1 MENKNKIKFL
11 SGYLA
16 KVYPLISFLILFNL
30 SYLSI
35 FLFADL
41 KIEYWWLG
49 FEITIFIALIY
60 LFVSFLRFKK
70 DVNLK
75 EKLTTLEEQLKYTT
89 AEYIHSKN
97 ELENYF
103 AMWAHQIKTPITASL
118 LMIGNENNEHSEKL
132 KLKLMQINE
141 YTNMA
146 INYLK
151 LSNHSTDLDFTSVE
165 LDKVIK
171 SILKQYSLLFID
183 KHDSVQYE
191 DIGVSVISDTKWLT
205 ILIEQLVSNAVKYT
219 ENGNIHIYYD
229 KTTNRLYIDDTGIG
243 ISEADLPKI
252 FDRGYSGYN
261 GRLTEKS
268 SGLGLFLVKLI
279 SKRIS
284 VKVSIDSKLGE
295 GTSACIDFD
304 DIINSYNYV
313 RNL

>member
-1 MENKNKIKFL
+1 MKNKDKIQFL
-11 SGYLA
+11 TGYLA
-16 KVYPLISFLILFNL
+16 KVYPLISFLVLFDL
-30 SYLSI
+30 AYLSI
-35 FLFADL
+35 FLFANL

-49 FEITIFIALIY
+49 FEITIFIAFIY
-60 LFVSFLRFKK
+60 LFVSFLRFKNEINIK
-70 DVNLK
+70 EQLNTLK
-75 EKLTTLEEQLKYTT
+75 EQLKNTT
-89 AEYIHSKN
+89 ASYIHSKN
-97 ELENYF
+97 EMENYF
-103 AMWAHQIKTPITASL
+103 AMWAHQIKTPITASI
-118 LMIGNENNEHSEKL
+118 LMIGNENSAYSEKL
-132 KLKLMQINE
+132 RLKLMQINE

-151 LSNHSTDLDFTSVE
+151 LSDHSTDLDFTGVN

-191 DIGVSVISDTKWLT
+191 DNGISVISDTKWLT

-229 KTTNRLYIDDTGIG
+229 KTKNRLYIDDTGIG
-243 ISEADLPKI
+243 IREADLPKI

-284 VKVSIDSKLGE
+284 VNVSISSKLGE

-304 DIINSYNYV
+304 DIMKSYNSV
-313 RNL
+313 RKL